1 MVLKFYLVACLL
13 LLVLSLIPGSKAIG
27 NADGT
32 GSNGSFIPT
41 RNEQVSVPINIIVLL
56 WTFYLRFKVWL
67 RYWGLGCELIQSYCT
82 SRDTIVRLKSD
93 LRFESIIFY
102 NINLPNLHFISFSFL
117 IYTLWQGEW
126 KRRTRLRVRHSRRRE
141 KNFWRIWC
149 WRCCCQQPYSE
160 RLQKEDFIT
169 ANGL

>member
-67 RYWGLGCELIQSYCT
+67 RYWGLGCELIQSYYT
-82 SRDTIVRLKSD
+82 SRENIVRLKSD
-93 LRFESIIFY
+93 LRFESIISY
-102 NINLPNLHFISFSFL
+102 NINLLEFTFYFFQLSRLYIMARRM
-117 IYTLWQGEW
+117 
-126 KRRTRLRVRHSRRRE
+126 KRRNRLRVRHSRRLE
-141 KNFWRIWC
+141 KGFWRIWC
-149 WRCCCQQPYSE
+149 WRCCC
-160 RLQKEDFIT
+160 
-169 ANGL
+169 

>member
-1 MVLKFYLVACLL
+1 MALKFNLVACLL

-67 RYWGLGCELIQSYCT
+67 RYWGLGCELIQSYYT
-82 SRDTIVRLKSD
+82 SRENIVRLISD
-93 LRFESIIFY
+93 LRFESIISY
-102 NINLPNLHFISFSFL
+102 NINLLEFTFYFFQLSRLYMYI
-117 IYTLWQGEW
+117 IARRM
-126 KRRTRLRVRHSRRRE
+126 KRRNRLRVRQSRRRE
-141 KNFWRIWC
+141 KGFWRIWC
-149 WRCCCQQPYSE
+149 WRCCC
-160 RLQKEDFIT
+160 
-169 ANGL
+169 

>member
-1 MVLKFYLVACLL
+1 MALKFYLVACLL

-67 RYWGLGCELIQSYCT
+67 RYWGLGCELIQSYYT
-82 SRDTIVRLKSD
+82 SRENIVRLKSD
-93 LRFESIIFY
+93 LRFESIISY
-102 NINLPNLHFISFSFL
+102 NINLLEFTFYFFQLSRLYIMARRM
-117 IYTLWQGEW
+117 
-126 KRRTRLRVRHSRRRE
+126 KRRNRLRVRHSRRLE
-141 KNFWRIWC
+141 KGFWRIWC
-149 WRCCCQQPYSE
+149 WRCCC
-160 RLQKEDFIT
+160 
-169 ANGL
+169 

>member
-67 RYWGLGCELIQSYCT
+67 RYWGLGCELIQSYYT
-82 SRDTIVRLKSD
+82 SRENIVRLKSD
-93 LRFESIIFY
+93 LRFESIISY
-102 NINLPNLHFISFSFL
+102 NIDLHCRNLHFISFNFL
-117 IYTLWQGEW
+117 VYTSWQGEW
-126 KRRTRLRVRHSRRRE
+126 KRRNWLRVRHSRRRE
-141 KNFWRIWC
+141 KNF
-149 WRCCCQQPYSE
+149 
-160 RLQKEDFIT
+160 
-169 ANGL
+169 

>member
-1 MVLKFYLVACLL
+1 MALKFYLVASLL

-67 RYWGLGCELIQSYCT
+67 RYWGLGCELIQSYYT
-82 SRDTIVRLKSD
+82 SRENIVRLKSD
-93 LRFESIIFY
+93 LRFESIISY
-102 NINLPNLHFISFSFL
+102 NINLPESTFYFFQLSRLYIMARRM
-117 IYTLWQGEW
+117 
-126 KRRTRLRVRHSRRRE
+126 KRRNRLRVRHSRRLE
-141 KNFWRIWC
+141 KGFWRIWC
-149 WRCCCQQPYSE
+149 WRCCC
-160 RLQKEDFIT
+160 
-169 ANGL
+169 

>member
-1 MVLKFYLVACLL
+1 MALKFYLVASLL

-67 RYWGLGCELIQSYCT
+67 RYWGLGCELIQSYYT
-82 SRDTIVRLKSD
+82 SRENIVRLKSD
-93 LRFESIIFY
+93 LRFESIISY
-102 NINLPNLHFISFSFL
+102 NINLLEFTFYFFQLSRLYIMARRM
-117 IYTLWQGEW
+117 
-126 KRRTRLRVRHSRRRE
+126 KRRNRLRVRHSRRLE
-141 KNFWRIWC
+141 KGFWRIWC
-149 WRCCCQQPYSE
+149 WRCCC
-160 RLQKEDFIT
+160 
-169 ANGL
+169 

>member
-1 MVLKFYLVACLL
+1 MVLKFNLVACLL

-67 RYWGLGCELIQSYCT
+67 RYWGLGCELIQSYYT
-82 SRDTIVRLKSD
+82 SRENIVRLKSD
-93 LRFESIIFY
+93 LRFESIISY
-102 NINLPNLHFISFSFL
+102 NINLPESTFYFFQLSRLYIMARRM
-117 IYTLWQGEW
+117 
-126 KRRTRLRVRHSRRRE
+126 KRRNRLRVRHSRRLE
-141 KNFWRIWC
+141 KGFWRIWC
-149 WRCCCQQPYSE
+149 WRCCC
-160 RLQKEDFIT
+160 
-169 ANGL
+169 

>member
-1 MVLKFYLVACLL
+1 MAMKFYLVACLL

-67 RYWGLGCELIQSYCT
+67 RYWGLGCELIQSYYT
-82 SRDTIVRLKSD
+82 SRENIVRLKSD
-93 LRFESIIFY
+93 LRFESIISY
-102 NINLPNLHFISFSFL
+102 NINLLEFTFYVF
-117 IYTLWQGEW
+117 
-126 KRRTRLRVRHSRRRE
+126 
-141 KNFWRIWC
+141 
-149 WRCCCQQPYSE
+149 
-160 RLQKEDFIT
+160 
-169 ANGL
+169 

>member
-1 MVLKFYLVACLL
+1 MALKFYLVASLL

-67 RYWGLGCELIQSYCT
+67 RYWGLGCELIQSYYT
-82 SRDTIVRLKSD
+82 SRENIVRLKSD
-93 LRFESIIFY
+93 LRFESIISY
-102 NINLPNLHFISFSFL
+102 NINLPESAFYFFQLSRLHIMARRMKTQKSVTSPPEPPSWKEFLKNLVL
-117 IYTLWQGEW
+117 AML
-126 KRRTRLRVRHSRRRE
+126 L
-141 KNFWRIWC
+141 
-149 WRCCCQQPYSE
+149 
-160 RLQKEDFIT
+160 LT
-169 ANGL
+169 AVF